1 MRVSTWAPPTSGVLP
16 AAPAL
21 EEEVEEDEDE
31 DEEEV
36 EEEEEEE
43 DEEAVE
49 GEFEVVAK
57 ERRLL
62 TVLRAAA
69 LEEAAEPLPERFTL
83 SKTI

>member
-1 MRVSTWAPPTSGVLP
+1 VLL

-31 DEEEV
+31 EEV
-36 EEEEEEE
+36 EEEEE

>member
-1 MRVSTWAPPTSGVLP
+1 MLL

-31 DEEEV
+31 EEV
-36 EEEEEEE
+36 EEEEE